1 MTSQIS
7 ITGVSHRYGGGA
19 GVLATDNVNLEVTPG
34 EFVALIGPSG
44 CGKTTLLNMVAGLV
58 VPSEGTVSIDGERI
72 TEVPEN
78 LGYMMARDALLPW
91 RTALGNVEFS
101 LEATSIPRKK
111 HGDMARAVLAQVE
124 LTGFENHYPAQLSQG
139 MRQRV
144 AIARTLVTSPSLIL
158 MDEPF
163 AALDAQT
170 RVLVHE
176 EFLALWESAA
186 ATVVMVTHDLTEA
199 ILLADRVVIMSARPG
214 RIKDDIRV
222 PLGRPRDV
230 EELQTS
236 DEFQEIYGRLW
247 GSLREEFHAGALSG
261 GQQK

>member
-1 MTSQIS
+1 MTSQINFS
-7 ITGVSHRYGGGA
+7 GVSHRYGK
-19 GVLATDNVNLEVTPG
+19 GVLATEDVNLDIAAG

-58 VPSEGTVSIDGERI
+58 SPSDGAVSLNGEI
-72 TEVPEN
+72 VSKVPEN

-101 LEATSIPRKK
+101 LEGTSISRKE
-111 HGDMARAVLAQVE
+111 HADRARTVLGQVG
-124 LTGFENHYPAQLSQG
+124 LGGFEGHYPAQLSQG

-170 RVLVHE
+170 RVLIHE
-176 EFLALWESAA
+176 EFLNLWEQAQ
-186 ATVVMVTHDLTEA
+186 ATVIMVTHDLTEA

-222 PLGRPRDV
+222 PLSRPRDV
-230 EELQTS
+230 EAMQTS
-236 DEFQEIYGRLW
+236 PEFQEIYSQLW
-247 GSLREEFHAGALSG
+247 GSLREEFHAGALIPEG
-261 GQQK
+261 AK